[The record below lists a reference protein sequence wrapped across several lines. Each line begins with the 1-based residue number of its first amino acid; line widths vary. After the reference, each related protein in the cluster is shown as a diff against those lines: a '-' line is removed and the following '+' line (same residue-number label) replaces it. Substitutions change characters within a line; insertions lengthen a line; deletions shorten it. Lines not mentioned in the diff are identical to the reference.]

1 MHSANIGSILLD
13 SSSALVRR
21 RERPP
26 EQYGLNYICNL
37 LHFPGVTPTLR
48 ANIRVKWL

>member
-1 MHSANIGSILLD
+1 MHPADIGSILLD
-13 SSSALVRR
+13 TSSAWRGVAT
-21 RERPP
+21 EPS
-26 EQYGLNYICNL
+26 EQYGRDYVCNL